1 MKAESIPIQEFLG
14 QIEARG
20 IRLRVE
26 GEVVKV
32 GWPEKKQDPE
42 IRQILVERKPEI
54 LVALSHSLGR
64 LTDAEREAYEQYIE
78 IMVSPKFN
86 LPMKQAE
93 REAMQLVLQAKRSFQ
108 ARQTLKMEK

>member
-1 MKAESIPIQEFLG
+1 MKAEAIPIQEFLE

-32 GWPEKKQDPE
+32 GWPEQKPDPE

-54 LVALSHSLGR
+54 LAALSHSLDR
-64 LTDAEREAYEQYIE
+64 LTAAEKESRKEYVAEMLNPKHGPKLTLEAAQSLAVELVSCVDGNIKHEEIE
-78 IMVSPKFN
+78 
-86 LPMKQAE
+86 
-93 REAMQLVLQAKRSFQ
+93 
-108 ARQTLKMEK
+108 

>member
-1 MKAESIPIQEFLG
+1 MKAEAIPIQEFLE

-32 GWPEKKQDPE
+32 GWPEKKQDPK

-54 LVALSHSLGR
+54 LAVLSPAPDCLTEQGREVYQEYVAEMLNPKHGPKLTLEAAQSLAVELVSCVDGNIKH
-64 LTDAEREAYEQYIE
+64 EEIE
-78 IMVSPKFN
+78 
-86 LPMKQAE
+86 
-93 REAMQLVLQAKRSFQ
+93 
-108 ARQTLKMEK
+108 